1 MRSFAPAAGHAYGAG
16 IPRHRPY
23 PPAMPFTPDALLA
36 HLKTLGI
43 ETRTVRHEPVF
54 TVDEAKGLRETMPG
68 GHCKSLFLRDKR
80 GEKHWLLVCDED
92 VRVDLKAMAKRLGAS
107 RLSFGSPERLW
118 AMLGV
123 RPGSVTPFALI
134 NDPDHRI
141 TVLLDRQML
150 AHSVLH
156 YHPLDN
162 SMTTAIAPGDL
173 VKFIEACGHAP
184 HIIELG
190 APA

>member
-1 MRSFAPAAGHAYGAG
+1 MVPCPVRPA
-16 IPRHRPY
+16 IDRPRIM
-23 PPAMPFTPDALLA
+23 PATPDALLE
-36 HLKTLGI
+36 HLTTLGI
-43 ETRTVRHEPVF
+43 QTRTVSHPPVF

-80 GEKHWLLVCDED
+80 GDRHWLVVCDED
-92 VRVDLKAMAKRLGAS
+92 RRVDLKALARRLEAS

-141 TVLLDRQML
+141 TVLLDREML

-162 SMTTAIAPGDL
+162 TMTTAIAPDDL
-173 VKFIEACGHAP
+173 VKFVEACGHTP
-184 HIIELG
+184 HIIDLG